1 MKQRVFDPLRL
12 DVAAFAADAGGLEGE
27 WPLAELPRLAEGAV
41 AAPADAAP
49 EPVPVRWAAGGEARP
64 RRAAEPEVWL
74 HLEADAVVW
83 LQCQRCLQPVREDL
97 QVQRSFRFVRS
108 EAEAEAEDADSEEDV
123 LALTRSLDLRALVED
138 ELILELPLVPRHEAC
153 PEPLPMPLPAPL
165 EAQAEATKPNP
176 FAQLAVL
183 KRGKSSH

>member
-12 DVAAFAADAGGLEGE
+12 DVAAFAAEAGELEGE
-27 WPLAELPRLAEGAV
+27 WPLAELPRLAGDTV
-41 AAPADAAP
+41 PAPQEAP
-49 EPVPVRWAAGGEARP
+49 SEPVRWAAEGEARA
-64 RRAAEPEVWL
+64 RRAAEPETWL

-83 LQCQRCLQPVREDL
+83 LQCQRCLKPVREEL

-108 EAEAEAEDADSEEDV
+108 EAEAESEDADSEEDV

-138 ELILELPLVPRHEAC
+138 ELILELPLVPRHEVC
-153 PEPLPMPLPAPL
+153 PEPLPVPPPDPL
-165 EAQAEATKPNP
+165 EAQEEAAKPNP